1 MPEFNLTDFEQLLSR
16 ARQLEKRVVD
26 LQSTVARLRDEF
38 DAVVAAREPADE
50 VLVVSN

>member
-1 MPEFNLTDFEQLLSR
+1 MPEFNPADFEQLLSR

-38 DAVVAAREPADE
+38 DAVVAAREPVEQELAI
-50 VLVVSN
+50 SN

>member
-1 MPEFNLTDFEQLLSR
+1 MPEFNLADFEQLLSR

-38 DAVVAAREPADE
+38 DAMVAAREPADE
-50 VLVVSN
+50 ELVVSN